1 MGELGVEFG
10 SSKTVVK
17 PGGAIK
23 GQITWTPKARSYPR
37 GGFLIASKIFLF
49 SHPLAADS
57 NIQRFTEFSEA
68 NTSSGAKY

>member
-1 MGELGVEFG
+1 MEFG

-23 GQITWTPKARSYPR
+23 GQITWTPKARSYL
-37 GGFLIASKIFLF
+37 GEFLIASKIFLF
-49 SHPLAADS
+49 SHPLVADS
-57 NIQRFTEFSEA
+57 NIQRFTEFSKA